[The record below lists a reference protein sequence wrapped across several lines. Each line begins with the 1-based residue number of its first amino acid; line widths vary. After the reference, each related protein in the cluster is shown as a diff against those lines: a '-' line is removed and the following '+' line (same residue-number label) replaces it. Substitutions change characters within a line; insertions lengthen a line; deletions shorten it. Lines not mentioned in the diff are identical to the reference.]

1 LNKEFVAM
9 NKFSR
14 FSVRASLASVGQRM
28 KQVKIWE
35 TVERHVTIRQKVR
48 KHKPLEKLLD
58 ALMNILAGGR
68 GLVEVNTRIRPD
80 KGLQQAFGRSDC
92 ADQSVISE
100 TLNQCDQETVG
111 QMQQALKEIIQANSQ
126 SAQHNYQAQP
136 LLLDVDMSGMPAG
149 RQGEEVSKGYF
160 SGQKNQRGRQLGRV
174 LATLYD
180 EVVVDRLY
188 SGKRQLERSLKEL
201 VQAAA
206 DVLALTKQQIACT
219 ILRVD
224 AGGGTDPNINWMLQA
239 GYQILVKVRS
249 WKRAH
254 KLALSVTVWYPDPK
268 VLGRE
273 VGWVEAPFA
282 YARPTRQLAL
292 RTRKKDGQWSYHVL
306 VFTLSDY
313 QLFWLARQPV
323 LNNPTPE
330 QVLFAAL
337 YAYDLRGGGV
347 ETSNK
352 GSKQGLG
359 LTKRNKRLF
368 AAQEM
373 LLLLAQLAYNLI
385 TWTRLFLTR
394 YTPLFRKFGVLRMVR
409 DVFHIPGQIDLDAQ
423 GFLIAIRLQASH
435 PYAPAFACAFLS
447 LVSLVDLS
455 SNLHQI

>member
-1 LNKEFVAM
+1 M

-14 FSVRASLASVGQRM
+14 FSARASLASVGQRM
-28 KQVKIWE
+28 RQLKIWE
-35 TVERHVTIRQKVR
+35 TVERHVQVVQKVR

-58 ALMNILAGGR
+58 ALMNILAGGH
-68 GLVEVNTRIRPD
+68 GVVEVNTRVRPD
-80 KGLQQAFGRSDC
+80 EGLQRAFGRADC

-100 TLNQCDQETVG
+100 TLNQCDQGTVG
-111 QMQQALKEIIQANSQ
+111 QMQQALNEIIQENSQ
-126 SAQHNYQAQP
+126 SMQHNYRAQP
-136 LLLDVDMSGMPAG
+136 LLMDVDMSGMPAG

-174 LATLYD
+174 IATLYD
-180 EVVVDRLY
+180 EILVDRLY
-188 SGKRQLERSLKEL
+188 TGKRQLERSLKEL
-201 VQAAA
+201 VRAAA
-206 DVLALTKQQIACT
+206 VVLGLTKEQRSRT

-224 AGGGTDPNINWMLQA
+224 AGGGTDPNINWMLRA
-239 GYQILVKVRS
+239 GYQILVKVKS
-249 WKRAH
+249 WKRAL

-268 VLGRE
+268 VPGRE

-292 RTRKKDGQWSYHVL
+292 RTRKQDGQWSYHVL
-306 VFTLSDY
+306 VLTLSDN
-313 QLFWLARQPV
+313 QLFWLARLPV
-323 LNNPTPE
+323 LNNPTPA

-373 LLLLAQLAYNLI
+373 LVLLAQLAYNLI
-385 TWTRLFLTR
+385 TWTRLFLAQ

-423 GFLIAIRLQASH
+423 GFLMAIRLQASH
-435 PYAPAFACAFLS
+435 PYAHAFACAFLP
-447 LVSLVDLS
+447 LVSLDDLS
-455 SNLHQI
+455 PNLHHI

>member
-1 LNKEFVAM
+1 
-9 NKFSR
+9 
-14 FSVRASLASVGQRM
+14 M
-28 KQVKIWE
+28 KQLKIWE
-35 TVERHVTIRQKVR
+35 TVERHVTVIQKVR
-48 KHKPLEKLLD
+48 KHKPVEKLLD
-58 ALMNILAGGR
+58 AFMNILAGGR

-80 KGLQQAFGRSDC
+80 KVLQQAFGRDDC
-92 ADQSVISE
+92 ADQSVIST
-100 TLNQCDQETVG
+100 TLNRCDQETVG
-111 QMQQALKEIIQANSQ
+111 QMQQALNEIIQANSQ

-149 RQGEEVSKGYF
+149 RQGEGVSKGYF

-180 EVVVDRLY
+180 EIVVDRLY
-188 SGKRQLERSLKEL
+188 SGKRQLEGSLQEL

-206 DVLALTKQQIACT
+206 DVLALTQQQIARV

-239 GYQILVKVRS
+239 GYQVLAKVKS
-249 WKRAH
+249 WKRAL

-268 VLGRE
+268 VPGRE

-306 VFTLSDY
+306 VFTLSND
-313 QLFWLARQPV
+313 QLFWLARLPV
-323 LNNPTPE
+323 LNNPAPE

-337 YAYDLRGGGV
+337 YAYDLRGGGA

-368 AAQEM
+368 SAQEM
-373 LLLLAQLAYNLI
+373 LVLLAQLAYNLI
-385 TWTRLFLTR
+385 TWTRAFLTLN
-394 YTPLFRKFGVLRMVR
+394 TPLFRKFGVLRMVR
-409 DVFHIPGQIDLDAQ
+409 DVFHIPGQIELDAQ
-423 GFLIAIRLQASH
+423 GFLVAIHLQASH
-435 PYAPAFACAFLS
+435 PYAAAFASALPS
-447 LVSLVDLS
+447 LVSLDDLS
-455 SNLHQI
+455 SILHQI